1 MSASGV
7 DLKVERVR
15 ANVKAQDVAARMGVS
30 RATVWGIERSAIV
43 PPERAHQYREAVLAI
58 VTDVTLTSDRPEAIA

>member
-1 MSASGV
+1 MPNVSGV

-30 RATVWGIERSAIV
+30 RATVWGIERAAV
-43 PPERAHQYREAVLAI
+43 VTAERAGQYRDALRELAGDVTVTSEAVA
-58 VTDVTLTSDRPEAIA
+58 

>member
-1 MSASGV
+1 MPNASGV

-43 PPERAHQYREAVLAI
+43 APERARQYREAVAAI
-58 VTDVTLTSDRPEAIA
+58 VADVSLTSEAVA